1 MERFTTFLGKHV
13 WLQVTLSTVIASAL
27 VVLLFPESSVLS
39 AVIRTAL
46 ISVMVVVVVLAARR
60 EEKRAVGGTEN
71 LVALERKVR
80 KGDVPADPAERDAM
94 RGLVD
99 RRLYRS
105 RHRVAALVL
114 VTVVLG
120 SITALS
126 ALAGEERQAIG
137 FSLFAVAFTGWSI
150 VNSSRQHRRLTT
162 MDAALRSGGATE
174 GSGCSQA

>member
-1 MERFTTFLGKHV
+1 MERLRTFLGKHV
-13 WLQVTLSTVIASAL
+13 WLQVVLSTLIASAL

-46 ISVMVVVVVLAARR
+46 ISVAVVAVLLAARR
-60 EEKRAVGGTEN
+60 EERRAVGGTEN
-71 LVALERKVR
+71 LVTLERKVR

-114 VTVVLG
+114 LTVVLG
-120 SITALS
+120 AVTALS
-126 ALAGEERQAIG
+126 ALAGEERQAVI
-137 FSLFAVAFTGWSI
+137 FSLFAVAFVSWSI

-162 MDAALRSGGATE
+162 MDAALRSGGPAP
-174 GSGCSQA
+174 GPDCSQA